1 MQKRTYSGI
10 EIYRMIFA
18 CFIPFLHI
26 RFPDSFILEII
37 RQYLSRLGVPF
48 FFVVSGMFLSCRLK
62 ENDSGAVLKVFLKRI
77 LSILIIW
84 LAIYTPLI
92 IEREGFSFRD
102 YLFKTPAYLW
112 YLTALAVAII
122 PFCLLKNRTLLYI
135 CSFLLY
141 IFGTVFG
148 DTYGALFG
156 VYPLICKTI
165 VTARNGLFFGL
176 PLLCI
181 GELVWKGRKST
192 AKLVISALLLI
203 AEITFVGIWGKAYDR
218 SMYIFLPLF
227 MLFCVRS
234 IKEWNPYIE
243 NLDLGRMSSL
253 IYLMQY
259 GIISIIAML
268 LGTGRV
274 LCFLTYFLVIGIPVC
289 ICSLLKN
296 SKLLKTI
303 C

>member
-1 MQKRTYSGI
+1 
-10 EIYRMIFA
+10 
-18 CFIPFLHI
+18 
-26 RFPDSFILEII
+26 
-37 RQYLSRLGVPF
+37 
-48 FFVVSGMFLSCRLK
+48 
-62 ENDSGAVLKVFLKRI
+62 
-77 LSILIIW
+77 
-84 LAIYTPLI
+84 
-92 IEREGFSFRD
+92 
-102 YLFKTPAYLW
+102 
-112 YLTALAVAII
+112 
-122 PFCLLKNRTLLYI
+122 
-135 CSFLLY
+135 
-141 IFGTVFG
+141 
-148 DTYGALFG
+148 
-156 VYPLICKTI
+156 
-165 VTARNGLFFGL
+165 
-176 PLLCI
+176 
-181 GELVWKGRKST
+181 
-192 AKLVISALLLI
+192 
-203 AEITFVGIWGKAYDR
+203 
-218 SMYIFLPLF
+218 